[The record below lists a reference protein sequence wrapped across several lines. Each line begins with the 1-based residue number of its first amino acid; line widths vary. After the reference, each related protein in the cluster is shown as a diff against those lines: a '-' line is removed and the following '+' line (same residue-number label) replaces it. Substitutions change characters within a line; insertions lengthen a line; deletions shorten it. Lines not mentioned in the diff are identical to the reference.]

1 MKKLKLL
8 IVTLVLISCSPNDKI
23 IEGDIA
29 FKSVDFSNYY
39 GLDQK
44 SIDKFD
50 VIIDSIRQINNP
62 SNDDLS
68 FINYMDN
75 LKKYNVIK
83 SPYIRLKTKD
93 SIIIVYLKENDY
105 QKLKNYNSNDLIS
118 NNRKVSLKMNIE
130 TRGDKI
136 YYCKELIH
144 VKEVDGRTYTSK

>member
-1 MKKLKLL
+1 MKKIKLL
-8 IVTLVLISCSPNDKI
+8 IVTFIFISCSPNYKI

-50 VIIDSIRQINNP
+50 GIIDSIRQIKNP

-68 FINYMDN
+68 FINYVDN
-75 LKKYNVIK
+75 LKKFNVIR

-93 SIIIVYLKENDY
+93 SIIIVYLKENDFE
-105 QKLKNYNSNDLIS
+105 KLKNYNSNDLILK
-118 NNRKVSLKMNIE
+118 NKKVTLKMNIE

-136 YYCKELIH
+136 YYCKKLIN
-144 VKEVDGRTYTSK
+144 VKEVDGETYTSK